1 MTKQESIKTLIWGAV
16 GGAVLTVAIGFGSG
30 WLVSGGTRDKEVAMA
45 WIDAQASVCS
55 SLVHEHRQMMGDASD
70 LSGYNARSA
79 RDDLAKANAIVLTG
93 SEAADP
99 AVVRACAKLLD
110 KKNT

>member
-1 MTKQESIKTLIWGAV
+1 MTKKESIKTLIWGAV
-16 GGAVLTVAIGFGSG
+16 GGAVLTVAVGFGSG
-30 WLVSGGTRDKEVAMA
+30 WLVAGGTRDKDVAMA
-45 WIDAQASVCS
+45 WIDAQATICS
-55 SLVHEHRQMMGDASD
+55 SLIQDHRQKMGDASD
-70 LSGYNARSA
+70 LSGYGARST
-79 RDDLAKANAIVLTG
+79 RDDLAKSYAIALTG